1 MKKNKIMIALIAAL
15 GAFSVQGQQRLSL
28 IELFSG
34 ASCSPCAIHVPI
46 LEDTI
51 SHYQDKVIILR
62 HQMNIPAYDPMYN
75 DYPAGS
81 TTRYNYYGIEGV
93 PDLKFDGAVTDFD
106 ITRSVIEARA
116 AIPAP
121 FNIDLTYSK
130 TDTNISVNMII
141 NAVSG
146 VTGNLKARIAVI
158 ENEIEFPTPP
168 GSNGERF
175 FFKVLKQF
183 IPSPAG
189 TTLANTWAIGDADT
203 ISGSWTFANVYN
215 KDEIAVIAYIQNDD
229 TKEILQAAFVKPVA
243 IHNFDAAITTI
254 SDVPAKICQGSTA
267 SILPRVTIV
276 NKGIAP
282 VTKLDIEYAVN
293 DFPASTYTW
302 HGNLSHS
309 EFGIVHLP
317 EISPSPLNLDN
328 NLRVKIKNV
337 NDSIGDGN
345 PWNDTINQ
353 AYGASLETDQI
364 FKVRFNT
371 GNLGTNFGWRIVND
385 DSNIQGPYW
394 DYNTNTTDTN
404 VTITG
409 LDASC
414 WAFILKNINN
424 VISVQNFNFR
434 IYNMNDE
441 LVYQTQT
448 IGHTLEIPFYNIH
461 PVGIANNDIPT
472 TEIRLSP
479 NPASDQVTVAMHGA
493 IPEAQIIVY
502 NVLGKKVLEQQISNG
517 SILSVTGLDEGIYFY
532 SILKNNQILEQGKL
546 QKIRNL

>member
-1 MKKNKIMIALIAAL
+1 MFIAFIAVL
-15 GAFSVQGQQRLSL
+15 SAFSVHGQQRLSL

-75 DYPAGS
+75 DYPAGP
-81 TTRYNYYGIEGV
+81 TARFNYYGIAGV

-106 ITRSVIEARA
+106 LTQSVIDARA
-116 AIPAP
+116 AIPSP
-121 FNIDLTYSK
+121 FNINLTYSK

-146 VTGNLKARIAVI
+146 ATGNLKARIAVI

-183 IPSPAG
+183 IPSAAG
-189 TTLANTWAIGDADT
+189 TTLATTWIAGDADT
-203 ISGSWTFANVYN
+203 VSGSWKFANVYN

-229 TKEILQAAFVKPVA
+229 TKEILQVAFAKPQVLN
-243 IHNFDAAITTI
+243 NFDASITTI

-276 NKGIAP
+276 NKGNVP
-282 VTKLDIEYAVN
+282 VTKLDIEYSVN
-293 DFPASTYTW
+293 DLPASTFTW
-302 HGNLSHS
+302 NGNLNHT

-317 EISPSPLNLDN
+317 EISPSPLHLDN
-328 NLRVKIKNV
+328 KLWVKIKNV
-337 NDSIGDGN
+337 NDSLNDGN
-345 PWNDTINQ
+345 SFNDTISQ
-353 AYGASLETDQI
+353 AYGASLETDQQ
-364 FKVRFNT
+364 FKIKFNT
-371 GNLGTNFGWRIVND
+371 GNLGTNFGWRIVNED
-385 DSNIQGPYW
+385 MNITCPYYN
-394 DYNTNTTDTN
+394 YNTNTTDTN

-409 LDASC
+409 IQSSC
-414 WAFILKNINN
+414 WSFILKNINN

-441 LVYQTQT
+441 LIYQTQT
-448 IGHTLEIPFYNIH
+448 IGHTLEIPFNNIN
-461 PVGIANNDIPT
+461 PVGISEKEIPSA
-472 TEIRLSP
+472 EINLYP
-479 NPASDQVTVAMHGA
+479 NPAAESVTVTMDG
-493 IPEAQIIVY
+493 ITTEANVFIC
-502 NVLGKKVLEQQISNG
+502 NVLGEILLEQTIRNG
-517 SILSVTGLDEGIYFY
+517 SSISVSNLDDGIYFY
-532 SILKNNQILEQGKL
+532 SVIQNNKVLKQGKL
-546 QKIRNL
+546 QKIKNQ

>member
-1 MKKNKIMIALIAAL
+1 MIALIAAL
-15 GAFSVQGQQRLSL
+15 SAFSVHGQQRLSL

-34 ASCSPCAIHVPI
+34 ASCSPCAIHVPV

-51 SHYQDKVIILR
+51 SHYQDKVVILR
-62 HQMNIPAYDPMYN
+62 HQMNIPAFDPMYN
-75 DYPAGS
+75 DYPVGS
-81 TTRYNYYGIEGV
+81 NTRYNYYGIQGV
-93 PDLKFDGAVTDFD
+93 PDLKLDGAVTSFD
-106 ITRSVIEARA
+106 ITRSIIEARA
-116 AIPAP
+116 SIPAP
-121 FNIDLTYSK
+121 FNIDLSYTK

-189 TTLANTWAIGDADT
+189 TTLASTWNTGDADT

-229 TKEILQAAFVKPVA
+229 TKEILQAAFAKPLA
-243 IHNFDAAITTI
+243 INNFDAAITTI

-267 SILPRVTIV
+267 SILPRVTLV
-276 NKGIAP
+276 NKGITP

-293 DFPASTYTW
+293 DLPASTYTW
-302 HGNLSHS
+302 HGNLNHA

-317 EISPSPLNLDN
+317 EISPSPLHLDN
-328 NLRVKIKNV
+328 KLWIKIKNV
-337 NDSIGDGN
+337 NDSINDGN
-345 PWNDTINQ
+345 PLNDTINQ
-353 AYGASLETDQI
+353 AYGASLETDQT
-364 FKVRFNT
+364 FKIRFNT

-394 DYNTNTTDTN
+394 NYNTNTTDTN

-414 WAFILKNINN
+414 WSFILKNINN

-461 PVGIANNDIPT
+461 SVGIANNDLPAK
-472 TEIRLSP
+472 EILIFP
-479 NPASDQVTVAMHGA
+479 NPASDLVTVAMQGN
-493 IPEAQIIVY
+493 ISEAHVIVY
-502 NVLGKKVLEQQISNG
+502 NILGKKVLEQQICNG
-517 SILSVTGLDEGIYFY
+517 STISVSVLDEGIYFY
-532 SILKNNQILEQGKL
+532 SILRNNKVVKQGKL
-546 QKIRNL
+546 QKIKNR